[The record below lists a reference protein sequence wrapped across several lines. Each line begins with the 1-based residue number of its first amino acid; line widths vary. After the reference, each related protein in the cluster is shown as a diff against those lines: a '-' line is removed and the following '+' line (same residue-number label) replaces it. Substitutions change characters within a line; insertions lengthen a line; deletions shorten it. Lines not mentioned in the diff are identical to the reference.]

1 MDRRGLNLIEVKSL
15 SYIYNWKNPYQTLA
29 LDDVSFTINRG
40 GIVGIIGPSGSGKS
54 CLLRCLAG
62 VLTPTSGDVT
72 LTDQR
77 ITLQDIGLIIQEPE
91 IQFFNETVYQ
101 EVAFAL
107 ENRGLNREA
116 IDKIVKLTLKKTG
129 YPGKPDQS
137 PFRLSGGEQRRVAIA
152 SILTLN
158 PEVLL
163 LDEPTVGL
171 DFNGLEMIS
180 QIIDSFRL
188 ENKPVLI
195 VSHDLDF
202 LYRKV
207 DRYLVLNEG
216 RLVADFNKVDFDRK
230 IGLLTEIGLAI
241 PEIIEFKQKEMPLN
255 LKQELMELGL

>member
-1 MDRRGLNLIEVKSL
+1 MDRRVLNLIEVKSL
-15 SYIYNWKNPYQTLA
+15 SYIYNRKNPYQTLA
-29 LDDVSFTINRG
+29 LDDLSFIIKQG
-40 GIVGIIGPSGSGKS
+40 EIIGIIGPSGSGKS

-62 VLTPTSGDVT
+62 VLTPTSGDVVFNH
-72 LTDQR
+72 QESMS
-77 ITLQDIGLIIQEPE
+77 QKIGLIIQEPE

-116 IDKIVKLTLKKTG
+116 IDEIVRQALKKTG
-129 YPGKPDQS
+129 FLGNPSQS

-152 SILTLN
+152 SILALN

-180 QIIDSFRL
+180 QIINSFRQ
-188 ENKPVLI
+188 EFKSVLI

-202 LYRKV
+202 LYRQV
-207 DRYLVLNEG
+207 DRYLVVNEG
-216 RLVADFNKVDFDRK
+216 RLVADFDKADFDRNIELIAK
-230 IGLLTEIGLAI
+230 IGLAI
-241 PEIIEFKQKEMPLN
+241 PEIVELQQKEIPKD
-255 LKQELMELGL
+255 LKQELLDLRL